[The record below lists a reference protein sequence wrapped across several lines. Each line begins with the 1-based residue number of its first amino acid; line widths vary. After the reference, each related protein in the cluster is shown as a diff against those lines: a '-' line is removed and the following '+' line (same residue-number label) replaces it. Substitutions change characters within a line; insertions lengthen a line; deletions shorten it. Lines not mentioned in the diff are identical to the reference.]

1 MVRVLIELKENTRIT
16 ERERIRQERWR
27 MYELIGAQI
36 FKEMKLHVDKKPLA
50 ETYYTK
56 RKKKKKTIKYQICS
70 VFPSRDSMESAY
82 RDSSSKCVIERAQ
95 KITCV

>member
-56 RKKKKKTIKYQICS
+56 RKKKKTAKYQISS
-70 VFPSRDSMESAY
+70 VFPSMDSMESAY
-82 RDSSSKCVIERAQ
+82 RDSSSKCIIEHS
-95 KITCV
+95 